1 MVIKPR
7 GVEDIAACVDMYM
20 VINEDSFLHI
30 DRAYSIKMLSLALQ
44 QGRFFRVKLNQ
55 YGKIEA
61 WIMAII
67 NRTYHDPEPFLQQI
81 YYCSSNIGIKAYRD
95 VVELHSAM
103 EQEAMML
110 NISTVKATGNHSD
123 INNVYARILEKI
135 GWERRGYL
143 CIKKLTNPKST
154 V

>member
-7 GVEDIAACVDMYM
+7 GVDDITACVDLYM
-20 VINEDSFLHI
+20 AINEESFLHI
-30 DRAYSIKMLSLALQ
+30 DRAYSIKTLSLALQ
-44 QGRFFRVKLNQ
+44 QGRFFRIKLNQ
-55 YGKIEA
+55 EGKVEA
-61 WIMAII
+61 WIIAII

-81 YYCSSNIGIKAYRD
+81 YYCSINKGVKAYRD
-95 VVELHSAM
+95 VVELHTSM
-103 EQEAMML
+103 EQEALRL
-110 NISTVKATGNHSD
+110 NISTIKATGNHSD
-123 INNVYARILEKI
+123 TSNVYARILEKI

>member
-7 GVEDIAACVDMYM
+7 GVEDIAACVDMYIA
-20 VINEDSFLHI
+20 INEDRFLRI
-30 DRAYSIKMLSLALQ
+30 DRAYSIKTLSLALQ
-44 QGRFFRVKLNQ
+44 QGRFFRIKLSQEGNV
-55 YGKIEA
+55 EA
-61 WIMAII
+61 WIIAII

-81 YYCSSNIGIKAYRD
+81 YYCSANKGVKAYRD
-95 VVELHSAM
+95 VVDLHSTM
-103 EQEAMML
+103 EQEAIRL
-110 NISTVKATGNHSD
+110 NISSIKAMGNHGD
-123 INNVYARILEKI
+123 TRNVYARILEKI